1 MSPPIRNRSF
11 AEILDDLIVPSEEA
25 TDRASPTSVWGASRQ
40 ARWFPHLAADAA
52 IDISP
57 RAADTAAYY
66 AEAADDNAAAMAE
79 MEDEDQILVELDL
92 ASVATLADLARTRRN
107 FALRNHPDLFHP
119 RLRMIANRRMQ
130 LANMLLDRRRREIE
144 AGR

>member
-1 MSPPIRNRSF
+1 MSPQIRNRSF
-11 AEILDDLIVPSEEA
+11 AEILDDLIVPSEET
-25 TDRASPTSVWGASRQ
+25 TDTASPTSIWGASRQ
-40 ARWFPHLAADAA
+40 SGWFPHAAEDAE

-57 RAADTAAYY
+57 RAGDTAAYY
-66 AEAADDNAAAMAE
+66 AEAADDAVATMDD
-79 MEDEDQILVELDL
+79 MEDEDQIVVELDL
-92 ASVATLADLARTRRN
+92 ESVATLADLARARRN

-119 RLRMIANRRMQ
+119 PLRMIANRRMQ